1 MKRIDIAE
9 KLSSFSDHWSPKI
22 IASLNGQEV
31 KLAKFTGAFN
41 WHSHT
46 DADEMFL
53 VLEGSF
59 TMEFREHSVELSKG
73 QMFVVPRGTEHRP
86 VAESE
91 CSVLLVEPA
100 GLVNTGDGEETSRT
114 TSGSWI

>member
-1 MKRIDIAE
+1 MQKIDLNQ
-9 KLSSFSDHWSPKI
+9 KLECFSDHWSPRI

-31 KLAKFTGAFN
+31 KLAKFNSAFD

-46 DADEMFL
+46 DADELFL

-59 TMEFREHSVELSKG
+59 IMEFREHSVELSKG
-73 QMFVVPRGTEHRP
+73 QMIVVPRGVEHRP
-86 VAESE
+86 VAEAE

-100 GLVNTGDGEETSRT
+100 GLLNTGDGEETERT
-114 TSGSWI
+114 TSGTWI